1 MSGPRHEFERLARAF
16 AAREQSRTA
25 LDHCPQAEQLFE
37 AAAGGLDREQRLR
50 IVDHVS
56 QCAECAEAWRVAMEL
71 GARPASD
78 VQPSR
83 APFLS
88 GLHLRWRGMDTRRFA
103 LAASLFV
110 AVGIAAYMIIPTQE
124 APPYREV
131 ADSRA
136 PVAQVSGSLPR
147 DRFLLRWSPGPQGST
162 YALRL
167 STADLKPL
175 FAKEGLTHPE
185 FIVPAAVFED
195 VATGAQLLWQV
206 EVWRRSGQR
215 STSETYAVTLE

>member
-1 MSGPRHEFERLARAF
+1 MSGSRHEFERLSRAF
-16 AAREQSRTA
+16 AAREQSHTA

-56 QCAECAEAWRVAMEL
+56 QCAECSEAWRVAMEL

-83 APFLS
+83 APFL
-88 GLHLRWRGMDTRRFA
+88 LRWRGMDTRRFA
-103 LAASLFV
+103 LAASVVV

-124 APPYREV
+124 PPYREV

-136 PVAQVSGSLPR
+136 PVAGVSGSLPR
-147 DRFLLRWSPGPQGST
+147 DSFLLRWSPGPQGST

-175 FAKEGLTHPE
+175 FVKEGLTRPE
-185 FIVPAAVFED
+185 LIVPAAVFEGI
-195 VATGAQLLWQV
+195 ATGTQLLWQV
-206 EVWRRSGQR
+206 EVWRPNGQR
-215 STSETYAVTLE
+215 SASETYTVTLE